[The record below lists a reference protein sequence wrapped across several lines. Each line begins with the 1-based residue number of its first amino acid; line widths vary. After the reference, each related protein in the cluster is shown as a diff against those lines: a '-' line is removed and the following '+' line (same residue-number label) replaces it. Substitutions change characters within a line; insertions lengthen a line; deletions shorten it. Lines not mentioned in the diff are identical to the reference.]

1 MQVCKQ
7 LEHIFRILNMD
18 IFKGRLPIPIFTI
31 FVIDRKHEWYFQV
44 RNQKQYVIA
53 LNQKELE
60 KSEEEIICNML
71 HCMVHEY
78 CKLFGIQESSREGRY
93 HNIKFG
99 ESAEAHGLIVK
110 KTSEEGYITI
120 GIQESVKKLIR
131 QKFTDLRKNMDIA
144 IEMNSKTLTINTKA
158 AYTTIW
164 ECPICHAKAKAS
176 HNAKLYCGYC
186 MVAMNRT

>member
-99 ESAEAHGLIVK
+99 EYAEAHGLIVK

-144 IEMNSKTLTINTKA
+144 IEMDSKTLTINTKA

-186 MVAMNRT
+186 MVAMN

>member
-60 KSEEEIICNML
+60 KSEEEIICNMPVSYTHL
-71 HCMVHEY
+71 DVY
-78 CKLFGIQESSREGRY
+78 K
-93 HNIKFG
+93 
-99 ESAEAHGLIVK
+99 
-110 KTSEEGYITI
+110 
-120 GIQESVKKLIR
+120 R
-131 QKFTDLRKNMDIA
+131 QSLSN
-144 IEMNSKTLTINTKA
+144 LL
-158 AYTTIW
+158 
-164 ECPICHAKAKAS
+164 CLLC
-176 HNAKLYCGYC
+176 
-186 MVAMNRT
+186 

>member
-131 QKFTDLRKNMDIA
+131 QKFTDLRK
-144 IEMNSKTLTINTKA
+144 
-158 AYTTIW
+158 IW
-164 ECPICHAKAKAS
+164 IS
-176 HNAKLYCGYC
+176 L
-186 MVAMNRT
+186 